1 MDWMGRIDKEL
12 SQAKKKRRCCAI
24 ECDND
29 ECYPDGLRIQRH
41 VNKGSFTLHQI
52 PILKEMHWWKTEK
65 CG

>member
-1 MDWMGRIDKEL
+1 MDWMGRIDKREL

-41 VNKGSFTLHQI
+41 ANKGSFTLTKY
-52 PILKEMHWWKTEK
+52 LY
-65 CG
+65 